1 MDYFCDEYFAGRTP
15 NPCVKCNQKLKFD
28 VFEKKNEDLQ
38 LLLHQL
44 QDNAELKMQLIN
56 RIKAEL

>member
-1 MDYFCDEYFAGRTP
+1 MSMVT
-15 NPCVKCNQKLKFD
+15 NQKINKKLKFD

-44 QDNAELKMQLIN
+44 QDDPELKMQLIN
-56 RIKAEL
+56 KIKAGL